1 MSKLGV
7 QDLIDKLEDYRA
19 RNLRTEK
26 NIKSRLTLEEQ
37 EEDARAMSQL
47 IERILKYNNKISS
60 QQNCKKNNTNV
71 TKQILCYIG

>member
-71 TKQILCYIG
+71 TK